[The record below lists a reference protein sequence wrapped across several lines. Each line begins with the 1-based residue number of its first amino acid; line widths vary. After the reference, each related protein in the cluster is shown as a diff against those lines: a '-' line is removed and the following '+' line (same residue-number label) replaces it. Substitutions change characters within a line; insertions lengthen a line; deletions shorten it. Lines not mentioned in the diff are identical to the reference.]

1 MFPKQNHP
9 LIQPSANHNFLIMN
23 IFNDLFLL
31 QRLDHLIRTRATG
44 NPIRLA
50 GRLDVCERT
59 VYRLINKLRDAGL
72 PIAYDKETE
81 TYYYEQP
88 VQIRIDIQVNGDCLL
103 RINGGAKLNLTS
115 TKPLTFFVGEEAE
128 FCEAF
133 LPMRAGRGAGGC

>member
-1 MFPKQNHP
+1 
-9 LIQPSANHNFLIMN
+9 MN

-31 QRLDHLIRTRATG
+31 QGLDHLIRTRATG
-44 NPIRLA
+44 NPVRLA

-103 RINGGAKLNLTS
+103 RINGGIKLNLNFGE
-115 TKPLTFFVGEEAE
+115 PLTIFGSDGSELCNV
-128 FCEAF
+128 
-133 LPMRAGRGAGGC
+133 LRPMRAG